1 MATFEEILNKAR
13 EMAGTATEKASELV
27 DKTKIKM
34 EIAQL
39 EKKLAAT
46 YEGIGRLVYE
56 AETTDED
63 ITDLKTAAFETI
75 AELEAA
81 IVALQEKL
89 YGYEGAVRCK
99 ACGIAN
105 EGDAVFCKK
114 CGKAL

>member
-13 EMAGTATEKASELV
+13 DLAGVATDKATELV

-34 EIAQL
+34 DIAQL
-39 EKKLAAT
+39 GKKLSAT

-56 AETTDED
+56 AETAGED
-63 ITDLKTAAFETI
+63 ITELKASAFETVK
-75 AELEAA
+75 ELEDEIA
-81 IVALQEKL
+81 ALQEKL
-89 YGYEGAVRCK
+89 YGYEGAVRC
-99 ACGIAN
+99 AECGNVN